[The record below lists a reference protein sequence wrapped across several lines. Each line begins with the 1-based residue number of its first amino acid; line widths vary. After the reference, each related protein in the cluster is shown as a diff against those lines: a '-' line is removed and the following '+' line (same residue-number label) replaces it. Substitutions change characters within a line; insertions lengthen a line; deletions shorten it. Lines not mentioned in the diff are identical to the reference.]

1 MLIIPIRTESPIRR
15 TPAVNY
21 GLVVVNVALFV
32 AGSIG
37 LGGAGLRTFLE
48 DNFVFRSTDPAI
60 FQFIGYQFLHGDFW
74 HLAGNMLFLWVF
86 GNSVNAKMGNGPYL
100 LFYLAGG
107 ILAAWGYAALR
118 AEPFYMIGAS
128 GAIASVTTAYLAL
141 YPRSR
146 VKVLVWLFVFV
157 QIYELP
163 ALILITAKI
172 IIWDDLIV
180 PRLATT
186 NSGVASGAHLAGYLF
201 GFLFAMSMLWLRALP
216 RDQFDMLAL
225 WRRWG
230 QRRAMRRAMR
240 DPAAAARATYG
251 TVGRAQPLTGAQR
264 RAVEAAMDRVSEQR
278 VKISDALA
286 EGRLGEAAEQYA
298 RLAAED
304 PTQCLA
310 ERQQLQ
316 IAREFY
322 ASQRFPQA
330 AAAFDRFLACYPQS
344 AEAPSVRLLVGI
356 IYARD
361 LRRYEEADKHLTF
374 SLGELSEPSRRDQ
387 CLSWLAE
394 VRAALGRPA
403 P

>member
-1 MLIIPIRTESPIRR
+1 MLILPIRTESPIRR

-21 GLVVVNVALFV
+21 ALVVINIAIFV
-32 AGSIG
+32 AGWV
-37 LGGAGLRTFLE
+37 GAGGPMLRTFLE
-48 DNFVFRSTDPAI
+48 DHFVFRSSDPAL

-100 LFYLAGG
+100 LFYIAGG
-107 ILAAWGYAALR
+107 ILAAWGYALIKAD
-118 AEPFYMIGAS
+118 PFYMIGAS
-128 GAIASVTTAYLAL
+128 GAIAAVTTAYLAL
-141 YPRSR
+141 FPRSR
-146 VKVLVWLFVFV
+146 VKVLMWLFVFV
-157 QIYELP
+157 QIYEVP

-172 IIWDDLIV
+172 IIWDDLVV
-180 PRLATT
+180 PRLADSH
-186 NSGVASGAHLAGYLF
+186 SGVASGAHLAGYFF

-225 WRRWG
+225 WKRWG
-230 QRRAMRRAMR
+230 QRRAMRRAMS
-240 DPAAAARATYG
+240 DPEAAARARFG
-251 TVGRAQPLTGAQR
+251 SVGRARPLEGPQR
-264 RAVEAAMDRVSEQR
+264 QEAEHAMDRATEQR
-278 VKISDALA
+278 LRISEALSS
-286 EGRLGEAAEQYA
+286 GRTAEAADLYA
-298 RLAAED
+298 RLAADD
-304 PTQCLA
+304 PSQCLA

-322 ASQRFPQA
+322 GSRRFPQA
-330 AAAFDRFLACYPQS
+330 AAAFDRFLACYPNS
-344 AEAPSVRLLVGI
+344 PEAPSVRLLIGI

-361 LRRYEEADKHLTF
+361 LRRYEEADKHLTG
-374 SLGELSEPSRRDQ
+374 SLGELSEPQRRDQ